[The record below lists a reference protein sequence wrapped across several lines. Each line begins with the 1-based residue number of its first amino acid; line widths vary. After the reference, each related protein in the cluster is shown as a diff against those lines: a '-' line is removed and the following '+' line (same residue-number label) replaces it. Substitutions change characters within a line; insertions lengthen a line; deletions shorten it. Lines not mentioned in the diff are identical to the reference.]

1 MATGA
6 YTKAQC
12 SMVNSRIGAST
23 GAQSMVDK
31 RIRVW
36 TEAHSS
42 MNSNRIRVL
51 TGSRSSMAI
60 RAFTRAQSSIVSS
73 RIGAS
78 TVAQSMACSKID
90 ALILLLTIWYPV

>member
-1 MATGA
+1 
-6 YTKAQC
+6 
-12 SMVNSRIGAST
+12 
-23 GAQSMVDK
+23 MVDK

-42 MNSNRIRVL
+42 IDSNRIKVL

-78 TVAQSMACSKID
+78 TEAQSMACSKID
-90 ALILLLTIWYPV
+90 ALILLLTMLLWYPV